1 MKKQRII
8 NAILLAVI
16 ICLIVILLVVYL
28 RNRHLK
34 EISETASVL
43 QPTPTPTVIVQ
54 EVETI
59 VEVAAEITEEEIGN
73 CLKDIGRLETAEYV
87 FTGIAS
93 ATKPPQSV
101 LGLELGFTA
110 AAYYASYDGIVT
122 AGIDFEEIGVK
133 KNDNMQTITVYLP
146 AAEIQSVH
154 INLDSFQLITEQ
166 SSIFAHITPEE
177 FNTSQVALEEAA
189 KEKALSLGLLEKAEE
204 NAKTIL
210 QNLVYS
216 LVGYDYS
223 VTFSATD

>member
-8 NAILLAVI
+8 NMILLAVI
-16 ICLIVILLVVYL
+16 ICLTVSLLVVYL
-28 RNRHLK
+28 KHQQQK
-34 EISETASVL
+34 VTSETVSTP

-54 EVETI
+54 EIETI
-59 VEVAAEITEEEIGN
+59 VEVAAEITEDEIGS
-73 CLKDIGRLETAEYV
+73 CLKDMGRLATAEYV

-110 AAYYASYDGIVT
+110 AAYFASYDGTAT
-122 AGIDFEEIGVK
+122 AGIDFGEISVK
-133 KNDNMQTITVYLP
+133 KDDETKIITVYLP
-146 AAEIQSVH
+146 AAEIQSVQ
-154 INLDSFQLITEQ
+154 IDLESFQLITEQ

-177 FNTSQVALEEAA
+177 FNTSQVALEETA
-189 KEKALSLGLLEKAEE
+189 KEKALSLGLLEIAEE

-210 QNLVYS
+210 KNLVLS

-223 VTFSATD
+223 VIFSTAD